1 MFVDD
6 MWGGGGCLGVC
17 CWVKDPVCVVVVVV
31 VVLVFRLVLEKIVSR
46 SLTCTVNLFFYHF
59 CVILSVNKVLFEF
72 VESLGGA

>member
-31 VVLVFRLVLEKIVSR
+31 VFVFRLVLEKIVSR
-46 SLTCTVNLFFYHF
+46 SLTCAVNLFFYHF
-59 CVILSVNKVLFEF
+59 CVILSDSKVLFEF